1 VNRTRD
7 EPPGPYRPP
16 AGVAKAELAADP
28 LARELLQARLIAKLA
43 TFNAD
48 GSIHLV
54 AMWFLWDGEA
64 LLIPTNGGTR
74 KAKNLRRDPRATVM
88 IDDSRGGFDL
98 CGITLVCDCE
108 LIRAPASAELNRPI
122 HLKYVTE
129 VGLGREAVRGYLATD
144 DVTLRLVPHTLGS
157 WDLRP
162 TPQARALQ
170 DGEFHPLDRRPVAS
184 PDQGVDPGT
193 GEGAS

>member
-1 VNRTRD
+1 VSGGGD
-7 EPPGPYRPP
+7 LSGD
-16 AGVAKAELAADP
+16 A

-43 TFNAD
+43 TFNPD

-64 LLIPTNGGTR
+64 ILIPTNSGTR
-74 KAKNLRRDPRATVM
+74 KAKNVRRDPRATVM

-108 LIRAPASAELNRPI
+108 VAGAPASAELNRGI

-129 VGLGREAVRGYLATD
+129 AGLRREAVREYLATD
-144 DVTLRLVPHTLGS
+144 DVTLRLVPRTLGS

-162 TPQARALQ
+162 TPQAQALRR
-170 DGEFHPLDRRPVAS
+170 DHDFHSLDDRL
-184 PDQGVDPGT
+184 
-193 GEGAS
+193 

>member
-1 VNRTRD
+1 VSEKRSERVQQ
-7 EPPGPYRPP
+7 PGPYRPP
-16 AGVAKAELAADP
+16 VAVAGSGGSLELAGDA

-64 LLIPTNGGTR
+64 LLIPTGSGTR

-88 IDDSRGGFDL
+88 IDDSRGGLDL
-98 CGITLVCDCE
+98 CGITLVCGCDV
-108 LIRAPASAELNRPI
+108 IVAPASAELNRRV
-122 HLKYVTE
+122 HLKYVAE
-129 VGLGREAVRGYLATD
+129 SGLEREAVHRYLATD
-144 DVTLRLVPHTLGS
+144 DITLRLVPRTLGS

-162 TPQARALQ
+162 TPQARALRLTR
-170 DGEFHPLDRRPVAS
+170 EFHSLDDRR
-184 PDQGVDPGT
+184 
-193 GEGAS
+193 

>member
-1 VNRTRD
+1 MQRS
-7 EPPGPYRPP
+7 GPYRPP
-16 AGVAKAELAADP
+16 VAVAGGGGAGLELAGDA
-28 LARELLQARLIAKLA
+28 LARELLEARLIAKLA

-64 LLIPTNGGTR
+64 VLIPTNARTR

-88 IDDSRGGFDL
+88 VDDSRGGFDL

-108 LIRAPASAELNRPI
+108 LVPAPASAELNRRI
-122 HLKYVTE
+122 HRKYVADA
-129 VGLGREAVRGYLATD
+129 GLERDAVREYLATD
-144 DVTLRLVPHTLGS
+144 DVTLRLVPRTLSS

-162 TPQARALQ
+162 TPQAEALQ
-170 DGEFHPLDRRPVAS
+170 RTGEFHSLDGG
-184 PDQGVDPGT
+184 Q
-193 GEGAS
+193 

>member
-1 VNRTRD
+1 MNARRG
-7 EPPGPYRPP
+7 EPPEPYRPP
-16 AGVAKAELAADP
+16 AAVATADLAGDA

-64 LLIPTNGGTR
+64 VLIPTSGRTR

-108 LIRAPASAELNRPI
+108 VIRAPESAQLNRRI
-122 HLKYVTE
+122 HLRYVAGP
-129 VGLGREAVRGYLATD
+129 GLEREAVRDYLATD
-144 DVTLRLVPHTLGS
+144 DVTLRLVPRTFSS

-162 TPQARALQ
+162 TPQAQALRRTA
-170 DGEFHPLDRRPVAS
+170 EFHPLD
-184 PDQGVDPGT
+184 DGL
-193 GEGAS
+193 